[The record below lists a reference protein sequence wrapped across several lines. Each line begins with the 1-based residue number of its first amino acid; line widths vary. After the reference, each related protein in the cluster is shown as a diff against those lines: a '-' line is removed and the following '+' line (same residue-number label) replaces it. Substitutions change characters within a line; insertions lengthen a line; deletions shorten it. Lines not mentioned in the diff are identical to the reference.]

1 MEGSTSTST
10 VNELI
15 AVNLSTIKNKP
26 DLQAKLQEFQ
36 DALRNLHEEMNRQPH
51 DQLTSILS
59 RLSSLETKEES
70 NKRQIKSL
78 KDENATL
85 KKRLNEIEN
94 NLDDTED
101 RFVEIEKAV
110 TGVEQ
115 YTRRENFEISGIPTD
130 LPHNEL
136 KGKILDIANSILDR
150 TEDPVTAK
158 DIHACHRL
166 KTENGK
172 ASVIVR
178 MVNREDTVS
187 ILKAKKSLQVKS
199 TELGFNERL
208 YINENL
214 CNRTKDIY
222 SEARRLKKEGLVSSC
237 WTYNGIVHFKKREN
251 EPKGKKI
258 FHLADFEN
266 HFTVNELGWE

>member
-1 MEGSTSTST
+1 M
-10 VNELI
+10 
-15 AVNLSTIKNKP
+15 
-26 DLQAKLQEFQ
+26 
-36 DALRNLHEEMNRQPH
+36 LHIRH
-51 DQLTSILS
+51 
-59 RLSSLETKEES
+59 
-70 NKRQIKSL
+70 
-78 KDENATL
+78 
-85 KKRLNEIEN
+85 
-94 NLDDTED
+94 
-101 RFVEIEKAV
+101 KA
-110 TGVEQ
+110 G
-115 YTRRENFEISGIPTD
+115 
-130 LPHNEL
+130 H
-136 KGKILDIANSILDR
+136 ANQ
-150 TEDPVTAK
+150 K
-158 DIHACHRL
+158 L

-187 ILKAKKSLQVKS
+187 ILKAKKSLGVKS